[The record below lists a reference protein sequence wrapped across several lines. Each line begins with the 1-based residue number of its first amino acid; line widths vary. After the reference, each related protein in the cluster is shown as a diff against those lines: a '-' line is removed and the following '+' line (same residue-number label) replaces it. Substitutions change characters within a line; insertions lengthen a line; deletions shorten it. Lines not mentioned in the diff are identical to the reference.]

1 MLHHAMDINFTILN
15 ATYMHLLVKMLN
27 LISSNFF
34 PPDTYIHVVA
44 GSVKKN
50 GNVND
55 IGAVLKL

>member
-1 MLHHAMDINFTILN
+1 
-15 ATYMHLLVKMLN
+15 MHLLVKMLN